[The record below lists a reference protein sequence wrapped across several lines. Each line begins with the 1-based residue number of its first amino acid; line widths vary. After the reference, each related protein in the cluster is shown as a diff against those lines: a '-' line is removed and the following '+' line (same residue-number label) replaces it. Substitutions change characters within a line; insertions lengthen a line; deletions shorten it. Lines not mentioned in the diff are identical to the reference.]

1 MADEKTESEL
11 LDEQIAAIEKE
22 EKEAAA
28 AAELEAKRVRVAKHE
43 KKKTLE
49 RAGKKE
55 GLDFMLVDGIE
66 PSFFFAVARPEPLVW
81 MAFTKI
87 EKKTQPDW
95 DALYRRV
102 IEPEI
107 WDRASKDIELSPF
120 GVEQRVVAAIMKML
134 GLAQEERAKK

>member
-1 MADEKTESEL
+1 MAEEKTESEL

-22 EKEAAA
+22 EKEASA
-28 AAELEAKRVRVAKHE
+28 AAELEGKRVRVAKHE
-43 KKKTLE
+43 KKKAFE
-49 RAGKKE
+49 KAGKKE
-55 GLDFMLVDGIE
+55 GFDFILVDGID
-66 PSFFFAVARPEPLVW
+66 PSFFFAVSRPEPLVW

-95 DALYRRV
+95 DALYRRL

-134 GLAQEERAKK
+134 GMAQEERTKK